1 MANFPAGPFLILLLL
16 QGCTATSPPPARTLP
31 PPPQAVDR
39 PSIEPVE
46 AIEPEPEVTPP
57 LTRATLPVPPAPRS
71 EAVSDDNPYVGA
83 AGPPKARPPRN
94 FPVPSMAI
102 PKR

>member
-1 MANFPAGPFLILLLL
+1 MRRLLIILLL
-16 QGCTATSPPPARTLP
+16 QGCTATLP
-31 PPPQAVDR
+31 PPPRSIPEPVAR
-39 PSIEPVE
+39 PVIEPVQT
-46 AIEPEPEVTPP
+46 IEPEPEVTPP